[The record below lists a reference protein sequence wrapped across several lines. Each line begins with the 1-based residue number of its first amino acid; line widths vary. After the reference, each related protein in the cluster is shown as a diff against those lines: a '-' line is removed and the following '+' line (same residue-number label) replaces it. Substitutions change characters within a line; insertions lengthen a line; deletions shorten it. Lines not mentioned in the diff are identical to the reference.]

1 MNPAR
6 LKAYLLLLIVSVIWG
21 VAGPIIKFT
30 LGGISPLL
38 FLTYRFFLSS
48 LVAIIFISFT
58 GFHLPKD
65 KNLLV
70 KLIIFSILT
79 STISLGLLFLGIE
92 KTTVLDLSLIN
103 LITPL
108 LVSVA
113 GVYFLREHITFREKI
128 GMGIALV
135 GTALIVFEPF
145 LGVNHQSLKFSGN
158 VLIFLS
164 LLAGAYASVLAKE
177 LLRNDISPATLA
189 HASFIVGLA
198 TILPISLF
206 IYTPSQ
212 IIQSVS
218 TLPFPYHLGVVFMAI
233 LSGNLA
239 YTLWSKAQ
247 KTIEIS
253 EAAIFSYLYPI
264 FAAPLA
270 ILWLKEKITI
280 PYIIGGIIIA
290 IGVVIAEYKK
300 PKKEIAS

>member
-21 VAGPIIKFT
+21 IAGPIIKFT

-65 KNLLV
+65 KNLLI
-70 KLIIFSILT
+70 KLIVYALLT

-92 KTTVLDLSLIN
+92 KTTVLDLSLID
-103 LITPL
+103 LATPL
-108 LVSVA
+108 LISVA
-113 GVYFLREHITFREKI
+113 GVYFLKEHITFREKI
-128 GMGIALV
+128 GMGVALL
-135 GTALIVFEPF
+135 GTALIVLEPF
-145 LGVNHQSLKFSGN
+145 LGSSQQSLKFSGN

-164 LLAGAYASVLAKE
+164 LLTGAYASVLAKE

-189 HASFIVGLA
+189 HASFIVGLI

-206 IYTPSQ
+206 VYSPSQ

-218 TLPFPYHLGVVFMAI
+218 TLPFAYHLGVVFMAI

-239 YTLWSKAQ
+239 YILWSKAQ

-253 EAAIFSYLYPI
+253 EAAVFSYLYPI

-280 PYIIGGIIIA
+280 PYIIGGVIIT

-300 PKKEIAS
+300 PKREIVS

>member
-1 MNPAR
+1 MNPPR

-48 LVAIIFISFT
+48 FVSLIFISFT

-65 KNLLV
+65 KNLLI

-128 GMGIALV
+128 GMGIALL

-164 LLAGAYASVLAKE
+164 LLSGAYASVLAKE
-177 LLRNDISPATLA
+177 LLRNDISPVTLTN
-189 HASFIVGLA
+189 ASFFVGLL

-206 IYTPSQ
+206 VYTPSQ
-212 IIQSVS
+212 IVQNISL
-218 TLPFPYHLGVVFMAI
+218 LPFPYHLGVVFMAI

-253 EAAIFSYLYPI
+253 EAAVFSYLYPI

-290 IGVVIAEYKK
+290 IGVIIAEYKK
-300 PKKEIAS
+300 KNSGVKT